1 MTNKTTAIL
10 KMIED
15 TCEKVRIDLNNG
27 HIEITAVLETTAPLK
42 VLIENSISNW
52 IASEREC
59 YDEPEGYFKRH
70 QRYAMEEV
78 QEYKDLL
85 TALKGLIA
93 SFSEYE
99 AIFTLEE
106 GIELIIDR

>member
-1 MTNKTTAIL
+1 
-10 KMIED
+10 
-15 TCEKVRIDLNNG
+15 
-27 HIEITAVLETTAPLK
+27 
-42 VLIENSISNW
+42 
-52 IASEREC
+52 
-59 YDEPEGYFKRH
+59 
-70 QRYAMEEV
+70 MEEV

>member
-10 KMIED
+10 KMIETMCD
-15 TCEKVRIDLNNG
+15 NVRTTLEEGNI
-27 HIEITAVLETTAPLK
+27 IITATLDTTAPLR
-42 VLIENSISNW
+42 VLIENSTSNW
-52 IASEREC
+52 IHDERERF
-59 YDEPEGYFKRH
+59 DEPEEYFERIR
-70 QRYAMEEV
+70 RYAMDEV
-78 QEYKDLL
+78 QEYKELL

>member
-10 KMIED
+10 KMIETMCD
-15 TCEKVRIDLNNG
+15 NAKTALING
-27 HIEITAVLETTAPLK
+27 SIEVTAALETTAPLK
-42 VLIENSISNW
+42 VLIERSFSEW
-52 IASEREC
+52 IATERN
-59 YDEPEGYFKRH
+59 YTDEPEEYFERLKRN
-70 QRYAMEEV
+70 AMAEA
-78 QEYKDLL
+78 QEYEDLL